1 MKTNIIEYKGYYAK
15 IEYSVEDQVLFG
27 KIEGIR
33 DLVNFESDS
42 ANDIEKEFQK
52 AVDDYLDFC
61 KSVGKNPDKPYKGT
75 FNVRI
80 SPNLHKKIAE
90 MAFQRNMSLNS
101 WVEEALNEHI
111 KDDIKNDMIEKGM
124 EEINIKDDR
133 GEVVISGFTRF
144 EALAQQYTH

>member
-1 MKTNIIEYKGYYAK
+1 MKTNIIEYKGYYAR
-15 IEYSVEDQVLFG
+15 IEYSVEDRVLFG

-33 DLVNFESDS
+33 DLVNFESES
-42 ANDIEKEFQK
+42 AKDIEEEFRN

-61 KSVGKNPDKPYKGT
+61 KSVGKNPDKSYKGT

-80 SPNLHKKIAE
+80 SPNLHRQIAE

-111 KDDIKNDMIEKGM
+111 KDDMKEKDIKK
-124 EEINIKDDR
+124 INIEDR
-133 GEVVISGFTRF
+133 GGVIVSGITRF
-144 EALAQQYTH
+144 NAPAQQYAH